1 MLAGSQIGSPI
12 RAPNWAHN
20 LGPQRK
26 IGPMGPWALQGYPPH
41 ARPGSIRG
49 LYPDWALCWAELSDI
64 FLVWAPMDFLKGAQV
79 GPMGPSWAHGDR
91 IRWGQL
97 GLINYGP
104 FVVCPFGDLPSPLLP
119 HNGALSLL
127 AGAHGHP
134 LCDRGRHG
142 HRGCRPSADLLPNL
156 C

>member
-1 MLAGSQIGSPI
+1 MFS
-12 RAPNWAHN
+12 RD
-20 LGPQRK
+20 
-26 IGPMGPWALQGYPPH
+26 
-41 ARPGSIRG
+41 
-49 LYPDWALCWAELSDI
+49 LYWVELSDI

-91 IRWGQL
+91 IPWGQL

-142 HRGCRPSADLLPNL
+142 HRGSRQLLSPAAPRWQMRTPVAMSATVT
-156 C
+156 